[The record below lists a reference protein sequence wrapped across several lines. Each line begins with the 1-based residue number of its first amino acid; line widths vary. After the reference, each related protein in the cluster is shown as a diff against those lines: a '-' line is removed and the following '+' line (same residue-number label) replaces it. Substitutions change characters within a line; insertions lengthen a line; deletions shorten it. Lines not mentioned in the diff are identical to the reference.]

1 MQLYRNFS
9 GESTIFMNLDKNF
22 EEIFSN
28 SILYTSAK
36 AIGLQEKQRKRR
48 AVPLLFSMICRC
60 RAQPFSS
67 GASLPSEVVSGS

>member
-1 MQLYRNFS
+1 MQLYRNFP
-9 GESTIFMNLDKNF
+9 GESTIFMDLDKNF
-22 EEIFSN
+22 IINLLN
-28 SILYTSAK
+28 SVLYTSAK

>member
-9 GESTIFMNLDKNF
+9 GESTIFMNLDRN
-22 EEIFSN
+22 FSN